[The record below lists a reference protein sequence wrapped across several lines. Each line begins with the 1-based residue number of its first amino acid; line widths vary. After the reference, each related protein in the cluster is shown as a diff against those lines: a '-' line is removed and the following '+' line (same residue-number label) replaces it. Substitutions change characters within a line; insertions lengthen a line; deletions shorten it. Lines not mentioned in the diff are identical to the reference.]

1 MRAHGLTAAAGLL
14 AAGAGLSVMAAF
26 LVGQTPTTP
35 PSDATLAISAEA
47 ATPLLSLP
55 DAPRVLIFGGSYT
68 YGIGASAPE
77 QGFAYKLAENE
88 GWDAVIDGVPGTG
101 YLDPGP
107 HRTGAYP
114 ARMAE
119 LDADETFDLIIIQ
132 GSTHDFAMDHSRLP
146 AAVTATL
153 AAANKNFPGTPIV
166 MLGPVTYGGSPERIS
181 VNSQLARAA
190 AANDT
195 IYLSPVDGDWYTAGD
210 RATLRDEA
218 TGKPNDT
225 GHQALAERLGRS
237 VTALTS

>member
-114 ARMAE
+114 ARMGE
-119 LDADETFDLIIIQ
+119 LDADETFDLILIQ

-153 AAANKNFPGTPIV
+153 AAANEKLSRHP
-166 MLGPVTYGGSPERIS
+166 YRD
-181 VNSQLARAA
+181 ARAGH
-190 AANDT
+190 
-195 IYLSPVDGDWYTAGD
+195 LRRLP
-210 RATLRDEA
+210 RAHL
-218 TGKPNDT
+218 G
-225 GHQALAERLGRS
+225 ERPTRPSRGRERHDLPQPRRRRL
-237 VTALTS
+237 VHRW